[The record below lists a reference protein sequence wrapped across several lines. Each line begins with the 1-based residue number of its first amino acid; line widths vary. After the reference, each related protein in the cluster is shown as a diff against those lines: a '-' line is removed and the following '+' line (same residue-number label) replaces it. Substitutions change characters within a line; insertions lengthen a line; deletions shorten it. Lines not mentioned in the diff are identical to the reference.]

1 MLEVYFEG
9 VLLSA
14 GLIIAIGAQNAY
26 VLKQGVQNNHLFA
39 VATVCFLSDFVLMSL
54 GILGVGT
61 FVAHNKILQ
70 LLLAGGG
77 MLYILWFALQSFLS
91 IWQTQS
97 MELRR
102 SDTPGTVKAAILGTL
117 AITLLNPH
125 VYLDTVVIIG
135 GIAGTLEATHK
146 PLFLLGV
153 LTSSAIWFYGLAY
166 GARKLAPLFRKP
178 ITWQILNFLIGLMM
192 LFIAY
197 QLGGFIYESLTN
209 SVGL

>member
-1 MLEVYFEG
+1 MLVIYFEG

-26 VLKQGVQNNHLFA
+26 VLKQGIQNNHVFA
-39 VATVCFLSDFVLMSL
+39 VATVCFLCDFILMSL

-61 FVAHNKILQ
+61 FVAKNQLLQ

-91 IWQTQS
+91 IRHTQS
-97 MELRR
+97 MELKGAE
-102 SDTPGTVKAAILGTL
+102 SVGTVKVAIVGAL

-135 GIAGTLEATHK
+135 GIAGTLEAEHK
-146 PLFLLGV
+146 LIFLIGV

-178 ITWQILNFLIGLMM
+178 ITWQVLNLLIGCMM

-197 QLGGFIYESLTN
+197 QLGLFIFESVS
-209 SVGL
+209 SV

>member
-1 MLEVYFEG
+1 MYFEG

-26 VLKQGVQNNHLFA
+26 VLKQGIQNNHVFA
-39 VATVCFLSDFVLMSL
+39 VATVCFLCDFILMSL

-61 FVAHNKILQ
+61 FVAKNQLLQ

-91 IWQTQS
+91 IRHPQRL
-97 MELRR
+97 ELKNTE
-102 SDTPGTVKAAILGTL
+102 SAGTINMVIVGAL

-135 GIAGTLEATHK
+135 GIAGTLETEHK
-146 PLFLLGV
+146 PIFLMGV

-178 ITWQILNFLIGLMM
+178 ITWQVLNFLIGSMM

-197 QLGGFIYESLTN
+197 QLGLFILQALMAN
-209 SVGL
+209 H

>member
-1 MLEVYFEG
+1 MLEVYLEG
-9 VLLSA
+9 MLLSA

-26 VLKQGVQNNHLFA
+26 VLKQGIQNNHVFV
-39 VATVCFLSDFVLMSL
+39 VATVCFLCDFILMSL

-61 FVAHNKILQ
+61 FVAKNQLLQ

-91 IWQTQS
+91 IRHPQRL
-97 MELRR
+97 ELKNTE
-102 SDTPGTVKAAILGTL
+102 SAGSIKMVIVGAL

-135 GIAGTLEATHK
+135 GIAGTLETEHK
-146 PLFLLGV
+146 PIFLMGV

-166 GARKLAPLFRKP
+166 GAHKLAPLFRKP
-178 ITWQILNFLIGLMM
+178 ITWQVLNFLIGSMM

-197 QLGGFIYESLTN
+197 QLGLFILQALMGN
-209 SVGL
+209 H

>member
-1 MLEVYFEG
+1 MLVIYFEG

-26 VLKQGVQNNHLFA
+26 VLKQGIQNNHVFA
-39 VATVCFLSDFVLMSL
+39 VATVCFLCDFILMSL

-61 FVAHNKILQ
+61 FVAKNQLLQ

-91 IWQTQS
+91 IRHTQS
-97 MELRR
+97 MELKGAE
-102 SDTPGTVKAAILGTL
+102 SAGTVKVAIVGAL

-135 GIAGTLEATHK
+135 GIAGTLEAEHK
-146 PLFLLGV
+146 LIFLIGV

-178 ITWQILNFLIGLMM
+178 ITWQVLNFLIGSMM

-197 QLGGFIYESLTN
+197 QLGLFIFESVS
-209 SVGL
+209 SV

>member
-1 MLEVYFEG
+1 MLEVYLEG
-9 VLLSA
+9 MLLSA

-26 VLKQGVQNNHLFA
+26 VLKQGIQNNHVFV
-39 VATVCFLSDFVLMSL
+39 VATVCFLCDFILMSL

-61 FVAHNKILQ
+61 FVAKNQLLQ

-91 IWQTQS
+91 IRHPQRL
-97 MELRR
+97 ELKNTE
-102 SDTPGTVKAAILGTL
+102 SAGTIKMVIVGAL

-135 GIAGTLEATHK
+135 GIAGTLETEHK
-146 PLFLLGV
+146 PIFLMGV

-178 ITWQILNFLIGLMM
+178 ITWQVLNFLIGSMM

-197 QLGGFIYESLTN
+197 QLGLFILQALMGN
-209 SVGL
+209 H

>member
-1 MLEVYFEG
+1 MLEVYLEG
-9 VLLSA
+9 MLLSA

-26 VLKQGVQNNHLFA
+26 VLKQGIQNNHVFV
-39 VATVCFLSDFVLMSL
+39 VATVCFLCDFILMSL

-61 FVAHNKILQ
+61 FVAKNQLLQ

-91 IWQTQS
+91 IRHPQRL
-97 MELRR
+97 ELKNTE
-102 SDTPGTVKAAILGTL
+102 SAGTIKMVIVGAL

-135 GIAGTLEATHK
+135 GIAGTLETEHK
-146 PLFLLGV
+146 PIFLMGV

-178 ITWQILNFLIGLMM
+178 ITWQVVNFLIGSMM

-197 QLGGFIYESLTN
+197 QLGLFILQALMGN
-209 SVGL
+209 H

>member
-1 MLEVYFEG
+1 MLVIYFEG

-26 VLKQGVQNNHLFA
+26 VLKQGIQNNHVFV
-39 VATVCFLSDFVLMSL
+39 VATVCFLCDFILMSL

-61 FVAHNKILQ
+61 FVAKNQLLQ

-91 IWQTQS
+91 IRHPQRL
-97 MELRR
+97 ELKNTE
-102 SDTPGTVKAAILGTL
+102 SAGTINMVIVGAL

-135 GIAGTLEATHK
+135 GIAGTLETEHK
-146 PLFLLGV
+146 PIFLMGV

-178 ITWQILNFLIGLMM
+178 ITWQVLNFLIGSMM

-197 QLGGFIYESLTN
+197 QLGLFILQALMAN
-209 SVGL
+209 H

>member
-1 MLEVYFEG
+1 MLEIYFQG

-26 VLKQGVQNNHLFA
+26 VLKQGIQNNHVFA
-39 VATVCFLSDFVLMSL
+39 VATVCFLCDFVLMSL

-61 FVAHNKILQ
+61 FVAQNKILQ
-70 LLLAGGG
+70 LILASAG
-77 MLYILWFALQSFLS
+77 MLYILWFALQSFMS
-91 IWQTQS
+91 IRQHQS

-102 SDTPGTVKAAILGTL
+102 LETPGTMKMAVVGAL

-135 GIAGTLEATHK
+135 GIAGTLEAEHK
-146 PLFLLGV
+146 PLFLMGV
-153 LTSSAIWFYGLAY
+153 LTSSALWFYGLAY
-166 GARKLAPLFRKP
+166 GARKLTPIFRKP
-178 ITWQILNFLIGLMM
+178 ITWQVLNFCIGLMM

-197 QLGGFIYESLTN
+197 QLGLFIYE
-209 SVGL
+209 GLA

>member
-1 MLEVYFEG
+1 MLVIYFEG

-26 VLKQGVQNNHLFA
+26 VLKQGIQNNHVFA
-39 VATVCFLSDFVLMSL
+39 VATVCFLCDFILMSL

-61 FVAHNKILQ
+61 FVAKNQLLQ

-91 IWQTQS
+91 IRHTQS
-97 MELRR
+97 MELKGAE
-102 SDTPGTVKAAILGTL
+102 SVGTVKVAIVGAL

-135 GIAGTLEATHK
+135 GIAGTLEAEHK
-146 PLFLLGV
+146 LIFLIGV

-178 ITWQILNFLIGLMM
+178 ITWQVLNFLIGSMM

-197 QLGGFIYESLTN
+197 QLGLFILQALMGN
-209 SVGL
+209 H

>member
-1 MLEVYFEG
+1 MLVIYFEG

-26 VLKQGVQNNHLFA
+26 VLKQGIQNNHVFA
-39 VATVCFLSDFVLMSL
+39 VATVCFLCDFILMSL

-61 FVAHNKILQ
+61 FVAKNQLLQ

-91 IWQTQS
+91 IRHTQS
-97 MELRR
+97 MELKGAE
-102 SDTPGTVKAAILGTL
+102 SVGTVKGAIVGAL

-135 GIAGTLEATHK
+135 GIAGTLEAEHK
-146 PLFLLGV
+146 LIFLIGV

-178 ITWQILNFLIGLMM
+178 ITWQVLNFLIGSMM

-197 QLGGFIYESLTN
+197 QLGLFIFESVS
-209 SVGL
+209 SV

>member
-1 MLEVYFEG
+1 MLEVYLEG

-26 VLKQGVQNNHLFA
+26 VLKQGVQNNHVFA
-39 VATVCFLSDFVLMSL
+39 VATVCFLCDFILMSL

-61 FVAHNKILQ
+61 LVAKNSTIQ

-77 MLYILWFALQSFLS
+77 MLYILWFAWQSFRS
-91 IWQTQS
+91 VARPQS

-102 SDTPGTVKAAILGTL
+102 STAPDTMKAAIIGAL

-135 GIAGTLEATHK
+135 GIAGTLEAAHK

-166 GARKLAPLFRKP
+166 GARKLAPVFRRS

-197 QLGGFIYESLTN
+197 QLGIFIVESVQQL
-209 SVGL
+209 

>member
-1 MLEVYFEG
+1 MLEVYLEG

-26 VLKQGVQNNHLFA
+26 VLKQGVQNNHVFA
-39 VATVCFLSDFVLMSL
+39 VATICFLCDFILMSL

-61 FVAHNKILQ
+61 FVAQNQLLQ
-70 LLLAGGG
+70 LMLAGAG

-91 IWQTQS
+91 IRQTQS
-97 MELRR
+97 MDLRR
-102 SDTPGTVKAAILGTL
+102 LETPGTIKMAVVGAL

-135 GIAGTLEATHK
+135 GIAGTLEAEHK
-146 PLFLLGV
+146 SLFLMGV
-153 LTSSAIWFYGLAY
+153 LTSSAVWFYGLAY
-166 GARKLAPLFRKP
+166 GAQKLAPVFRKP
-178 ITWQILNFLIGLMM
+178 ITWQVLNFLIGLMM

-197 QLGGFIYESLTN
+197 QLGLFIYESLN
-209 SVGL
+209 K

>member
-1 MLEVYFEG
+1 LLVIYFEG

-26 VLKQGVQNNHLFA
+26 VLKQGIQNNHVFA
-39 VATVCFLSDFVLMSL
+39 VATVCFLCDFILMSL

-61 FVAHNKILQ
+61 FVAKNQLLQ

-91 IWQTQS
+91 IRHPQGL
-97 MELRR
+97 ELKNTE
-102 SDTPGTVKAAILGTL
+102 SAGTIKMVIVGAL

-135 GIAGTLEATHK
+135 GIAGTLETEHK
-146 PLFLLGV
+146 PIFLMGV

-178 ITWQILNFLIGLMM
+178 ITWQVLNFLIGSMM

-197 QLGGFIYESLTN
+197 QLGLFILQALMGN
-209 SVGL
+209 H

>member
-1 MLEVYFEG
+1 MLVIYFEG

-26 VLKQGVQNNHLFA
+26 VLKQGIQNNHVFA
-39 VATVCFLSDFVLMSL
+39 VATVCFLCDFILMSL

-61 FVAHNKILQ
+61 FVAKNQLLQ

-91 IWQTQS
+91 IRHPQGL
-97 MELRR
+97 ELKNTE
-102 SDTPGTVKAAILGTL
+102 SAGTIKMVIVGAL

-135 GIAGTLEATHK
+135 GIAGTLETEHK
-146 PLFLLGV
+146 PIFLMGV

-178 ITWQILNFLIGLMM
+178 ITWQVLNFLIGSMM

-197 QLGGFIYESLTN
+197 QLGLFILQALMGN
-209 SVGL
+209 H

>member
-1 MLEVYFEG
+1 MLEVYLEG
-9 VLLSA
+9 LLLSA
-14 GLIIAIGAQNAY
+14 GLIIAIGVQNAY
-26 VLKQGVQNNHLFA
+26 VLKQGIQNNHVFA
-39 VATVCFLSDFVLMSL
+39 VATVCFLCDFVLMSL
-54 GILGVGT
+54 GILGIGT
-61 FVAHNKILQ
+61 FVAKNQLLQ

-91 IWQTQS
+91 IRKPQG

-102 SDTPGTVKAAILGTL
+102 SQSAETMKAAIIGAL

-135 GIAGTLEATHK
+135 GIAGTLEADHK
-146 PLFLLGV
+146 LMFLMGV

-166 GARKLAPLFRKP
+166 GARKLAPLFKKP
-178 ITWQILNFLIGLMM
+178 ITWQILNLLIGCMM

-197 QLGGFIYESLTN
+197 QLGLFIFESV
-209 SVGL
+209 SSI

>member
-1 MLEVYFEG
+1 MLVIYFEG

-26 VLKQGVQNNHLFA
+26 VLKQGIQNNHVFA
-39 VATVCFLSDFVLMSL
+39 VATVCFLCDFILMSL

-61 FVAHNKILQ
+61 FVAKNQLLQ

-91 IWQTQS
+91 IRHPQRL
-97 MELRR
+97 ELKNTE
-102 SDTPGTVKAAILGTL
+102 SAGTINMVIVGAL

-135 GIAGTLEATHK
+135 GIAGTLETEHK
-146 PLFLLGV
+146 PIFLMGV

-178 ITWQILNFLIGLMM
+178 ITWQVLNFLIGSMM

-197 QLGGFIYESLTN
+197 QLGLFILQALMAN
-209 SVGL
+209 H

>member
-1 MLEVYFEG
+1 MLEVYLEG
-9 VLLSA
+9 ILLSA

-26 VLKQGVQNNHLFA
+26 VLKQGVQNNHVFF
-39 VATVCFLSDFVLMSL
+39 VTTICFLCDFVLMSL

-61 FVAHNKILQ
+61 FVAKNQILQ

-91 IWQTQS
+91 IRQTQS

-102 SDTPGTVKAAILGTL
+102 ADAPGTIKAAIIGAL

-135 GIAGTLEATHK
+135 GIAGTLEADHK

-166 GARKLAPLFRKP
+166 GARKLAPIFRKP
-178 ITWQILNFLIGLMM
+178 LTWQILNFLIGLMM

-197 QLGGFIYESLTN
+197 QLGLFIFESL
-209 SVGL
+209 SQ

>member
-1 MLEVYFEG
+1 MLEVYLQG

-26 VLKQGVQNNHLFA
+26 VLKQGVQNNHVFA
-39 VATVCFLSDFVLMSL
+39 VATICFLCDFVLMSL
-54 GILGVGT
+54 GILGVGA
-61 FVAHNKILQ
+61 FVAQNDLLQ
-70 LLLAGGG
+70 LTLAGAG

-91 IWQTQS
+91 IRQTQS

-102 SDTPGTVKAAILGTL
+102 LEAPGTIKMAVIGAL

-135 GIAGTLEATHK
+135 GIAGTLEAEHK
-146 PLFLLGV
+146 PLFLMGV
-153 LTSSAIWFYGLAY
+153 LTSSAVWFYGLAY
-166 GARKLAPLFRKP
+166 GARKLAPIFRKP
-178 ITWQILNFLIGLMM
+178 ITWQVLNFLIGLMM

-197 QLGGFIYESLTN
+197 QLGLFVYE
-209 SVGL
+209 GLNK

>member
-1 MLEVYFEG
+1 MLVIYFEG

-26 VLKQGVQNNHLFA
+26 VLKQGIQNNHVFA
-39 VATVCFLSDFVLMSL
+39 VATVCFLCDFILMSL

-61 FVAHNKILQ
+61 FVAKNQLLQ

-91 IWQTQS
+91 IRHTQS
-97 MELRR
+97 MELKGAE
-102 SDTPGTVKAAILGTL
+102 SVGTVKVAIVGAL

-135 GIAGTLEATHK
+135 GIAGTLEAEHK
-146 PLFLLGV
+146 LIFLIGV

-178 ITWQILNFLIGLMM
+178 ITWQVLNFLIGSMM

-197 QLGGFIYESLTN
+197 QLGLFIFESVS
-209 SVGL
+209 SV